1 MSIGIL
7 GRGGSV
13 IGTLLAEF
21 MNSVSRKLLLGL
33 MLLQP
38 IRNTLGVE
46 IWGFSVFRNLGVF
59 SDSGISVSSVM
70 ESHIF

>member
-33 MLLQP
+33 MLLKP

-46 IWGFSVFRNLGVF
+46 IWGFSVFSNLGVF